1 MKNKKIIYI
10 GLFFIIIVGIASSIH
25 TIQNKPENIIKKFVK
40 AIENKDGNLL
50 CSCLLYTSNL
60 TDTALHTVHSLCT
73 CLYHIQALR
82 ALYHT
87 TLHWSDRNR
96 RTCYSL
102 YISRYQLSVVCKMP

>member
-50 CSCLLYTSNL
+50 CSLYAPDYISYMIGPGSFL
-60 TDTALHTVHSLCT
+60 FWQRW
-73 CLYHIQALR
+73 I
-82 ALYHT
+82 
-87 TLHWSDRNR
+87 NR
-96 RTCYSL
+96 RIYG
-102 YISRYQLSVVCKMP
+102 RMWR